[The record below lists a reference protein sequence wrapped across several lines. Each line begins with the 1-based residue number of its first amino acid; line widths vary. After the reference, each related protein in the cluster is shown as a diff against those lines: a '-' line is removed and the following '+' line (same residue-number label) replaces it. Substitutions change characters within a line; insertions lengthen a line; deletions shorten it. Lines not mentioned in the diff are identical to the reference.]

1 MFNKEIEDLRNKQ
14 GEMNN
19 TITKTKNSL
28 EGSNSRIQET
38 EEQVSKMED
47 KQVEIID
54 IEQHKEKRM
63 KRNEESLKELW
74 DNIKHIN
81 VYVTGVP
88 EGEESEKGLE
98 EIF

>member
-1 MFNKEIEDLRNKQ
+1 MFNKEIEDLRNKH

-63 KRNEESLKELW
+63 KINEESLKELW